1 MHVGVVLNPTSGT
14 AAAAQDV
21 CAVFAQRG
29 ATCELIAMDA
39 VERGD
44 DGVQQVVRRCDV
56 LVAAG
61 GDGTIRTAATLL
73 VQGGSAAALGV
84 LPLGTNN
91 DFSRSL
97 HVPAD
102 LPASADVI
110 VHGRSVPLDV
120 LRLDDGTI
128 CINQANGGFSGAVRA
143 ATEDAKQTVPTT
155 VAYGTAALA
164 AFAALPTYALTL
176 VVDGERV
183 TTRAL
188 DITIANARFAG
199 GGVPTAPRAD
209 YADGKLDIVII
220 EERSRLSL
228 LTLLPQI
235 RRGAHL
241 DAEGVWYRQATQL
254 AFVSEPAM
262 PFSIDGEVRAQ
273 PPRSFTVEPH
283 RLHVRV
289 AAYVA
294 REERSA
300 CRTHTQ

>member
-1 MHVGVVLNPTSGT
+1 MHVGVVLNPSSGT

-29 ATCELIAMDA
+29 ATCDILTMDA
-39 VERGD
+39 VQRGD
-44 DGVQQVVRRCDV
+44 DAIQQVVRRCDV
-56 LVAAG
+56 LVGAG
-61 GDGTIRTAATLL
+61 GDGTIRTTTTLL
-73 VQGGSAAALGV
+73 LQSGSAAALGV

-91 DFSRSL
+91 DLSRSL

-102 LPASADVI
+102 LPTSADVI

-120 LRLDDGTI
+120 LRLDDGAI

-143 ATEDAKQTVPTT
+143 ATEDAKHTVPTT

-164 AFAALPTYALTL
+164 AFTALPTYALTL
-176 VVDGERV
+176 VVDGERL
-183 TTRAL
+183 TTTAL
-188 DITIANARFAG
+188 DITVANARFAG
-199 GGVPTAPRAD
+199 GGVPTAPLAD
-209 YADGKLDIVII
+209 YADGRLDIVII
-220 EERSRLSL
+220 EARSRVNL

-241 DAEGVWYRQATQL
+241 DAAGVLYRQATRL
-254 AFVSEPAM
+254 EVVSEPRM
-262 PFSIDGEVRAQ
+262 PFSIDGEVWDQ

-289 AAYVA
+289 AA
-294 REERSA
+294 
-300 CRTHTQ
+300 

>member
-1 MHVGVVLNPTSGT
+1 MHVGVVLNPSSGT

-21 CAVFAQRG
+21 CAVFAHRG
-29 ATCELIAMDA
+29 ATYDLIAMDA

-44 DGVQQVVRRCDV
+44 DGVQQVVRTCDV

-73 VQGGSAAALGV
+73 LRSGSAAALGV

-91 DFSRSL
+91 DLSRSL
-97 HVPAD
+97 DVPAD
-102 LPASADVI
+102 LHAAADVI

-120 LRLDDGTI
+120 LRLDDGAI
-128 CINQANGGFSGAVRA
+128 CLNQANGGFSGAVRA
-143 ATEDAKQTVPTT
+143 ATETAKQTVPTT

-164 AFAALPTYALTL
+164 TLADLPTYALTL

-183 TTRAL
+183 TMRAL

-199 GGVPTAPRAD
+199 GGVPTAPQAD

-228 LTLLPQI
+228 ITLLPQI

-241 DAEGVWYRQATQL
+241 DTDGVWYRQATRL
-254 AFVSEPAM
+254 EVVSEPRM
-262 PFSIDGEVRAQ
+262 PFSIDGDVREE

-289 AAYVA
+289 AA
-294 REERSA
+294 
-300 CRTHTQ
+300 